1 MNMKKFPLG
10 NTLLIGELPDH
21 LSSAEEQAL
30 FEQIEEWFSQ
40 RDREGNTAASARR
53 MCSDIFQFE
62 ENLTLQ
68 TSKDN

>member
-40 RDREGNTAASARR
+40 RDRDSYAAAPGTGPSN
-53 MCSDIFQFE
+53 IFHFD
-62 ENLTLQ
+62 ENLTLH